1 MVVRSYLDQL
11 VRNKGLA
18 AERTAAISS
27 ALDVAEMKSGAARAT
42 ALTTLAQQVDK
53 DVAGAKDGARVR
65 TMAGEIRRLA
75 AASK

>member
-1 MVVRSYLDQL
+1 MRQS
-11 VRNKGLA
+11 GLA
-18 AERTAAISS
+18 AERTTAISS
-27 ALDVAEMKSGAARAT
+27 ALDLAEMNSGAARAA

-53 DVAGAKDGARVR
+53 DVAGAKDGDRVR